1 MSFHNFSF
9 ESFSFDDEKWIGSP
23 QEQDDDKALMMD
35 SSIFNVFSVIDDE
48 VPLVVDPDSLSA
60 PSVDNTASNFLFADL
75 PSDQANYHQQ
85 PTKVRN
91 NAAAAVDPPA
101 SVSVNQVV
109 CVDESPQLPLVV
121 LPEAVPQQQHIVAS
135 SPLEPV
141 VSAACNDAPVDDS
154 AINNKFSL
162 DEFIGEHVRNAA
174 ASPSEVVAYNQ
185 LLSTPVVPAISA
197 AAAAAAVAAAAGAP
211 SPERLSDGNKT
222 PTLSLKLSTTMESLW
237 YAERP
242 FPAFTL
248 ELCDTAT
255 GTRVPADN
263 VVINVGLRD
272 GFGKDAPEKLSEA
285 VRDHSFVM
293 HNGTVTINSIRFRGV
308 SSKAGGHF
316 RLVIS
321 VKNDAATAAAVA
333 AAGAGTHHKAAA
345 PFVSDKI
352 QVLSY
357 RLYHAPKVDN
367 SKLRPEDAVSKMKGI
382 GNQYAKRL
390 SSLGIQ
396 RIDQLAAIDIDRL
409 GADGTAE
416 LLQCLRKERGA
427 LTQAKL
433 AQYIK
438 QAADICSR
446 CAGDTSSRQTHT
458 VARTATSNVQPKKR
472 KRPSMQECA
481 NSATFLGTPD
491 SAIKR
496 IRALT
501 GISGF

>member
-23 QEQDDDKALMMD
+23 QQQDDDDKALMMD
-35 SSIFNVFSVIDDE
+35 SSIFNVFSVLDDE

-60 PSVDNTASNFLFADL
+60 PSVDNTASNFLF
-75 PSDQANYHQQ
+75 
-85 PTKVRN
+85 T
-91 NAAAAVDPPA
+91 AAAVDSPA
-101 SVSVNQVV
+101 PVSVGQVV

-121 LPEAVPQQQHIVAS
+121 LPEAAPQQQQGQQHIVAS

-141 VSAACNDAPVDDS
+141 VSAACNNAPVDDS
-154 AINNKFSL
+154 AVNNKFSL
-162 DEFIGEHVRNAA
+162 DKFIGEYVRNAA

-185 LLSTPVVPAISA
+185 LLATPVLPAISA
-197 AAAAAAVAAAAGAP
+197 ATAAAAIAATAGAP
-211 SPERLSDGNKT
+211 SPVPVSDGDKT

-248 ELCDTAT
+248 ELCDTAK

-293 HNGTVTINSIRFRGV
+293 HNGTVTINSVRFRGV

-316 RLVIS
+316 RLVVS
-321 VKNDAATAAAVA
+321 VKDDSITAAAVA
-333 AAGAGTHHKAAA
+333 AAAGGTYHKAAA

-382 GNQYAKRL
+382 GNQYARRL

-438 QAADICSR
+438 QAAEICSR

-472 KRPSMQECA
+472 RRPSMQECA
-481 NSATFLGTPD
+481 NSATYLGKPD
-491 SAIKR
+491 SAMKR